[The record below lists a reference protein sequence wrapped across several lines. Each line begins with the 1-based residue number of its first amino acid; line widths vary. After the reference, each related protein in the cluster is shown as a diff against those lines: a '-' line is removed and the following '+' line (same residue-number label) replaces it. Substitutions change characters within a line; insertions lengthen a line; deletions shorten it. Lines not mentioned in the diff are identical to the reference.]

1 MTLDMKESNVLGSE
15 TERDLKGQG
24 ETLPNELPPYV
35 LVRDPNPYAAVGRAA
50 GMLQPFRNFALMPFG
65 QVNALIIGA
74 VNRGHYHYLLKDGQP
89 AGFFAWAFASQ
100 EAAELWLEKKDPSL
114 IGDGKTGDCVVFNIW
129 HIDKSLHG
137 DFDLQAFLIR
147 SFRDLFADKKE
158 LLARRVYPDGR
169 VKPIR
174 IKGRKLQI

>member
-24 ETLPNELPPYV
+24 ETLPNELLPYV
-35 LVRDPNPYAAVGRAA
+35 LV
-50 GMLQPFRNFALMPFG
+50 
-65 QVNALIIGA
+65 
-74 VNRGHYHYLLKDGQP
+74 
-89 AGFFAWAFASQ
+89 
-100 EAAELWLEKKDPSL
+100 
-114 IGDGKTGDCVVFNIW
+114 
-129 HIDKSLHG
+129 
-137 DFDLQAFLIR
+137 FLIR

>member
-1 MTLDMKESNVLGSE
+1 MTLDMKEPNVLGSE

-35 LVRDPNPYAAVGRAA
+35 LVR
-50 GMLQPFRNFALMPFG
+50 
-65 QVNALIIGA
+65 
-74 VNRGHYHYLLKDGQP
+74 
-89 AGFFAWAFASQ
+89 WAFARQ